1 MPGEAIYPRVY
12 RVEPAARHV
21 FQAFGY
27 GASVLV
33 VGGRILVTAPRRDPM
48 MDLFGVAAVALFLLI
63 AIVTGKRRAVLREDG
78 IESIWWFR
86 PRYLALDQIAGRRM
100 GYLRMRAGE
109 VTYYILIAKDGRE
122 LKLPPLLRYDRPF
135 HDWMNRFPLT
145 QPPRTG
151 H

>member
-12 RVEPAARHV
+12 RVEPAARHLI
-21 FQAFGY
+21 QAFGY

-33 VGGRILVTAPRRDPM
+33 VGGRILVTTPRRDPM
-48 MDLFGVAAVALFLLI
+48 MDLFGVAAVVLFLLI

-86 PRYLALDQIAGRRM
+86 SRYLALDQIAGRRM
-100 GYLRMRAGE
+100 GYINGRALH

-135 HDWMNRFPLT
+135 HDWMNRFPPT
-145 QPPRTG
+145 QRPRTG